1 MAIPAP
7 KKTPPSQAAPESEDA
22 SLAKLANLGP
32 KSAQFMQ
39 RAGITSIEQLKH
51 LGSVRAYSM
60 VKKVEPSASLNLLW
74 ALEGALTGLHWQ
86 EVAKNTAQA
95 YCLRWKR
102 TSKARRAKLVRSTP
116 TPRIR
121 VAGTNI
127 SIRSCNPAF
136 HRGKVDV
143 AAEDTLAK
151 HVLVLMKWR
160 HVE

>member
-1 MAIPAP
+1 VAIPAP

-86 EVAKNTAQA
+86 EVAKEH
-95 YCLRWKR
+95 R
-102 TSKARRAKLVRSTP
+102 TSLLLALEMHEQGKKGKAGA
-116 TPRIR
+116 
-121 VAGTNI
+121 
-127 SIRSCNPAF
+127 
-136 HRGKVDV
+136 
-143 AAEDTLAK
+143 
-151 HVLVLMKWR
+151 
-160 HVE
+160 